1 MPSFDHPAILWW
13 GLPLAAVPLVIHL
26 ISRLRHRV
34 VRWAAMEFLLA
45 GQRKSRTKVL
55 LRQLLLLALRT
66 AVVLGVVLALAGPR
80 WRRPLGGLLG
90 GASRSH
96 LVVLDDSGS
105 MADRSGAAVNAGPTA
120 FDRGRSVVERI
131 VADLA
136 AAGGGDEIAVAR
148 SSTLGSG
155 TALASATGAD
165 LLPRRGATPEAVA
178 AVRDALGR
186 ARVTSGTAGCREA
199 VAAAASMPDGNDA
212 RPPVVWFVG
221 DCRSRDWLDPG
232 PATAPLRLL
241 ADAGAEIRFVDVAV
255 DRGRPGNL
263 GIARLEAVGGVPAAG
278 VLLPMEVEV
287 RNDGPDDVRGVVV
300 ELLEDGGGRPAVRI
314 DEIAAGQS
322 ATRRFDVRFA
332 AAGSHVV
339 EARVPADI
347 LAEDDVRRVVIDVV
361 DGTDVLVV
369 ADGGP
374 DAAAGG
380 DAFYVTSALAPG
392 GAATGLR
399 PRVEPPEALAAID
412 LSRFDVVWVLD
423 VPRLAAAEVA
433 ALEQFV
439 RDGGGVVF
447 FCGPRTRADVVNPTW
462 YRGGEGPF
470 PVPLAGP
477 VELLPAVGEAA
488 PADVVVEDHPVV
500 AVLAG
505 QRNPLLDAVRIER
518 SWSVERGHDLAAAG
532 GRRLLS
538 VRTGQPL
545 VVERRLG
552 AGTAV
557 AVLTSAAPTWN
568 NWARGNPSWV
578 VVLLE
583 LQSHLARNRR
593 QSEAV
598 TIGGDVAVRLV
609 AGADEPEVEFLVPPD
624 GAVVRQTARPDGPGG
639 YLATLPAAEV
649 AGVYEARWRRLD
661 GTAGSRRIAVNV
673 SPDEGRLERIGREGL
688 AEALAGIPF
697 RYDRADAVSAS
708 AAGDAAPS
716 LVWPLL
722 AAVVALL
729 VAEQL
734 AAYAG
739 GYHSTALPRR
749 TA

>member
-1 MPSFDHPAILWW
+1 MPGFDHPAILWW

-45 GQRKSRTKVL
+45 SQRKTRTRVL

-66 AVVLGVVLALAGPR
+66 SLVLGVVLALAAPR

-96 LVVLDDSGS
+96 LVVLDDSYS
-105 MADRSGAAVNAGPTA
+105 MADRSGATAGEGPTA
-120 FDRGRSVVERI
+120 FDRGRDVVERL

-136 AAGGGDEIAVAR
+136 ATAGGDEIAVAR
-148 SSTLGSG
+148 SSTLTSG
-155 TALASATGAD
+155 TAVDLLTRRSATPD
-165 LLPRRGATPEAVA
+165 AVA

-186 ARVTSGTAGCREA
+186 SRVTSGTVGCREA
-199 VAAAASMPDGNDA
+199 VEAVASMMASDDA
-212 RPPVVWFVG
+212 RQSVVWLVG
-221 DCRSRDWLDPG
+221 DCRGDDWLDPG
-232 PATAPLRLL
+232 PAAAALRRLT
-241 ADAGAEIRFVDVAV
+241 DAGGEIRFVDVAV

-263 GIARLEAVGGVPAAG
+263 GIRRLEAVGGVPAAG
-278 VLLPMEVEV
+278 VLIPMEVEV
-287 RNDGPDDVRGVVV
+287 RNDGPDAVRNVVV

-322 ATRRFDVRFA
+322 VTRRFDVRFP

-339 EARVPADI
+339 EARLPADI
-347 LAEDDVRRVVIDVV
+347 LADDDVRRVAIDVV
-361 DGTDVLVV
+361 EGVDVLVI
-369 ADGGP
+369 DGGGSEGM
-374 DAAAGG
+374 ATG

-392 GAATGLR
+392 GVATGLR
-399 PRVEPPEALAAID
+399 PRVEPPEALATTD
-412 LSRFDVVWVLD
+412 LSRFDVVWLLD
-423 VPRLAAAEVA
+423 VPRLGAAEVA
-433 ALEQFV
+433 AVERFV
-439 RDGGGVVF
+439 RNGGGAVF
-447 FCGPRTRADVVNPTW
+447 FCGPRTRADVVNSSW
-462 YRGGEGPF
+462 HRGGEGVF

-477 VELLPAVGEAA
+477 VDLLPAAGEAA
-488 PADVVVEDHPVV
+488 PADVAVEDHPVV
-500 AVLAG
+500 AVLSG

-518 SWSVERGHDLAAAG
+518 YWAIERGHDLAAAG

-545 VVERRLG
+545 AVERRSG

-583 LQSHLARNRR
+583 LESHLARARR
-593 QSEAV
+593 QAETV
-598 TIGGDVAVRLV
+598 TVGDAIGVRLV
-609 AGADEPEVEFLVPPD
+609 AGADEPDVEFLVPPD
-624 GAVVRQTARPDGPGG
+624 GDVVRQAARPDGPGG
-639 YLATLPAAEV
+639 YLASLPTTEV

-661 GTAGSRRIAVNV
+661 GTADSRRIAVNV
-673 SPDEGRLERIGREGL
+673 VPEEGRLERVGRERL

-697 RYDRADAVSAS
+697 RYDRADAVSAP
-708 AAGDAAPS
+708 AGAAAPS
-716 LVWPLL
+716 LAGPLL
-722 AAVVALL
+722 LAVVALL

-739 GYHSTALPRR
+739 GYHASAIPRR
-749 TA
+749 AA